1 VSQNDIIFVTI
12 RRKIKM
18 QEEIKTLLKEQGFT
32 PTKKRLAILDVIFKI
47 QPASVNQ
54 IINSLPEI
62 DRATVY
68 RTIDL
73 FIDLNIAKKVYT
85 GFKYR
90 IELGDSFQEHHHH
103 LTCLRCKTVMDVQ
116 TPEIEFAIDQTTK
129 NNGFRPMRHDLEII
143 GYCANCS

>member
-1 VSQNDIIFVTI
+1 
-12 RRKIKM
+12 M
-18 QEEIKTLLKEQGFT
+18 EEEIKNLLKQQGFSA
-32 PTKKRLAILDVIFKI
+32 TKTRLAVLRSLLSH
-47 QPASVNQ
+47 QPASLNQ
-54 IINSLPEI
+54 LIDSLPHV

-73 FIDLNIAKKVYT
+73 FVDLGIAKKVYT

-103 LTCLRCKTVMDVQ
+103 LSCLRCGTIIDVH
-116 TPEIEFAIDQTTK
+116 TPEIEYAIEQTAS
-129 NNGFRPMRHDLEII
+129 NNGFRPIRHDLEIS